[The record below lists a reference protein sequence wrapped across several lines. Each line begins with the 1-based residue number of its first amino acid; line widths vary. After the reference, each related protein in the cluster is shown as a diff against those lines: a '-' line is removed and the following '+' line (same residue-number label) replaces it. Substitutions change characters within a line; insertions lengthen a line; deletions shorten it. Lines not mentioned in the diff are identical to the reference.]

1 MNVNLFK
8 SEEKQ
13 FSSRRMCGFCMQ
25 TFKYMRKILYF
36 IPAKNLIIWRK
47 LKCGAWKHE
56 IIECK
61 RAFCFLNTTFEIE
74 KMQKKAPKNSVEKSP
89 CLTSV
94 SVADREAISS
104 RAKVDDSKHSNGEK
118 NTAERNGLITISQV
132 NNNVVRVE
140 RFGLWLYTCKQIGTI
155 CIRFPLVSLCDF
167 HPVCASALFEHTLHG
182 NTPKA
187 KTLGKSA

>member
-1 MNVNLFK
+1 MW
-8 SEEKQ
+8 
-13 FSSRRMCGFCMQ
+13 
-25 TFKYMRKILYF
+25 ILYAN
-36 IPAKNLIIWRK
+36 IQIHAKDTVFYSCKKLDYMEKIEMRSLETRDNWVQTSVLLPEYDIWNWEN
-47 LKCGAWKHE
+47 A
-56 IIECK
+56 
-61 RAFCFLNTTFEIE
+61 
-74 KMQKKAPKNSVEKSP
+74 KKAPKNSVEKSP